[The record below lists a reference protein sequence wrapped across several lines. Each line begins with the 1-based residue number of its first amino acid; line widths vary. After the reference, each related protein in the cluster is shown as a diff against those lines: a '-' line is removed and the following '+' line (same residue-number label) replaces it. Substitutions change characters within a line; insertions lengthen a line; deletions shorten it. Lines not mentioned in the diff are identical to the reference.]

1 MMDMKNRMTRTFAT
15 ATLLLLLMTAFAG
28 TANAQR
34 ETPET
39 CDDAG
44 GVWIDD
50 RRTCY
55 FEETRE
61 VGDDK
66 AESKERIHFDE
77 RECLALRER
86 AAQMNADDEGYERI
100 ITALKTCVSST
111 VTDEHRDEE
120 AMKKICTR
128 FTPDKG
134 DWDGKDWDKDLGK
147 DLGKDL
153 DKDLD
158 KDQDRETSTEGR
170 QSDECTERASAVYQ
184 ECIDAGIS
192 AEDCRSRYAAAY
204 ADCSGSDDREDRE
217 SDEHEDRDDERR
229 GKRDG
234 AHMRTLCRRMA
245 EKLDDKRDLDRPDMQ
260 RLAGLCKRVK
270 EIDYSNK
277 EIDAEEADI
286 LSEKCRMIADKF
298 ADKDDDKRDD
308 RVQKLRDRVSD
319 EVSRDRNDD
328 RVDDRDDR
336 MKNLHDRADSL
347 RDRLDRENDVGH
359 QLGPR
364 DYIEDPSTVSLL

>member
-1 MMDMKNRMTRTFAT
+1 MMDITKRMTRTFAT

-28 TANAQR
+28 TTNAQR

-39 CDDAG
+39 CEDAG

-50 RRTCY
+50 RRICY

-61 VGDDK
+61 SENDK
-66 AESKERIHFDE
+66 DESKERIHFDE

-111 VTDEHRDEE
+111 MTDKHRGEE

-128 FTPDKG
+128 FTPDRG
-134 DWDGKDWDKDLGK
+134 DWDGKDLDKDW
-147 DLGKDL
+147 

-204 ADCSGSDDREDRE
+204 DDCSGAGDRESDDRESDDR
-217 SDEHEDRDDERR
+217 EDRDDERR

-234 AHMRTLCRRMA
+234 AHMHTLCRRMA

-298 ADKDDDKRDD
+298 AHKDDDKRDD

-336 MKNLHDRADSL
+336 MKNLRDRADSL
-347 RDRLDRENDVGH
+347 RDRLDRESDDGH

-364 DYIEDPSTVSLL
+364 DYIEDPTTVSLL